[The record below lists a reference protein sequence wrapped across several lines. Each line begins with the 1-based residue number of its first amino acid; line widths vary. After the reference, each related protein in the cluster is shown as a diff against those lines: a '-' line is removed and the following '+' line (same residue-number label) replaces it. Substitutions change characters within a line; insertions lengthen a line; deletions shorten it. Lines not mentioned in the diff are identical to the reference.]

1 MLYRSLSLAAVLFP
15 NWLVMMKLL
24 QQQNT
29 HDVKLHSSN
38 QSRRGPGWLNK
49 LGSWIT

>member
-1 MLYRSLSLAAVLFP
+1 
-15 NWLVMMKLL
+15 MKLL

-38 QSRRGPGWLNK
+38 QSRRNY
-49 LGSWIT
+49 